1 MQRTSPFIDPASV
14 EAWDSWFR
22 WRERGRLRDLDVEA
36 TWRRVVDVLTASPRA
51 STPPAAELFEA
62 CASWR
67 LLLDERILAS
77 AGTPEACWPDDGLV
91 ALINVPVFV
100 RGRFGADAAIDRAS
114 LAQTARLA
122 VTALDAAAD
131 VAVAGGARSR
141 SLRIGLTGMA
151 DALALLG
158 VEYGSEAGRRQAAE
172 VARLLAQASLE
183 AGVRLACDRG
193 ADGGDAAQPLERARL
208 RGWPADLVRDLARHG
223 VRYAALTAITSQ
235 PRLALLANNVSD
247 GLDPLPRE
255 RPPRIGAAVARAP
268 ASGGYAL
275 TLRRALAA
283 PPTAAFAT
291 RAELPPDAP
300 LAMRAAVQP
309 WIDASIDDTPAPPRL
324 AVAAASEP
332 IRVRP
337 AWRPVIES
345 T

>member
-1 MQRTSPFIDPASV
+1 MHRTSPFIDPASV

-36 TWRRVVDVLTASPRA
+36 TWRRVVTALTSSPQASP
-51 STPPAAELFEA
+51 PPAELLEA

-77 AGTPEACWPDDGLV
+77 AGTPEASWPDDGLV
-91 ALINVPVFV
+91 ALVNVPVFV

-131 VAVAGGARSR
+131 AARPDGGRSR

-158 VEYGSEAGRRQAAE
+158 VGYGSEAGRRQAAE
-172 VARLLAQASLE
+172 IARLLAQACLE

-193 ADGGDAAQPLERARL
+193 ADPGGAALPLERARL
-208 RGWPADLVRDLARHG
+208 RGWPAELMRDLARHG
-223 VRYAALTAITSQ
+223 VRYASLTAITAQ

-247 GLDPLPRE
+247 GLDPLPAKRS
-255 RPPRIGAAVARAP
+255 RVFDAAAPRAP
-268 ASGGYAL
+268 VSGGYAL
-275 TLRRALAA
+275 NLRRTRAA

-291 RAELPPDAP
+291 GAELPPDAIR
-300 LAMRAAVQP
+300 AMRAAVQP
-309 WIDASIDDTPAPPRL
+309 WIDAPIAGALTPPSSAGVPESEAVCGRAGRSPRVDS
-324 AVAAASEP
+324 A
-332 IRVRP
+332 
-337 AWRPVIES
+337 
-345 T
+345 

>member
-36 TWRRVVDVLTASPRA
+36 TWRRVVGALTASPRA
-51 STPPAAELFEA
+51 SAPASAELFEA

-77 AGTPEACWPDDGLV
+77 AGTPEASWPDDGLV

-122 VTALDAAAD
+122 VSTLDAAVDA
-131 VAVAGGARSR
+131 AVPGGARSR

-158 VEYGSEAGRRQAAE
+158 LGYGSEAGRRQAAE
-172 VARLLAQASLE
+172 IARLLAQASLE

-193 ADGGDAAQPLERARL
+193 ADGGDAALPLERARR
-208 RGWPADLVRDLARHG
+208 RGLPPELVRDLARHG
-223 VRYAALTAITSQ
+223 VRYGALTAITAQ

-247 GLDPLPRE
+247 GLDPLPDP
-255 RPPRIGAAVARAP
+255 RPFHAGAAARAP
-268 ASGGYAL
+268 VSGGYARS
-275 TLRRALAA
+275 LRRALAA
-283 PPTAAFAT
+283 PPTSASAT

-309 WIDASIDDTPAPPRL
+309 WIDAPIGDPPVPL
-324 AVAAASEP
+324 ATADAAQSEP
-332 IRVRP
+332 MRVRP
-337 AWRPVIES
+337 LRRPLTES

>member
-14 EAWDSWFR
+14 EAWDNWFR

-36 TWRRVVDVLTASPRA
+36 TWRRVVDALTALPRA
-51 STPPAAELFEA
+51 STPAAAELFEA

-67 LLLDERILAS
+67 LLLDERILAG

-131 VAVAGGARSR
+131 TAVPGGARSR

-158 VEYGSEAGRRQAAE
+158 LGYGSEAGRRQAAE
-172 VARLLAQASLE
+172 VARVLAQAGLE

-193 ADGGDAAQPLERARL
+193 ADGGDPALPLERARL
-208 RGWPADLVRDLARHG
+208 RGWPAELVRDLARYG
-223 VRYAALTAITSQ
+223 VRYAALTAITAQ
-235 PRLALLANNVSD
+235 PHLALLANNVSD
-247 GLDPLPRE
+247 GLDPLPDE
-255 RPPRIGAAVARAP
+255 HPPRRGAAVAHVP
-268 ASGGYAL
+268 VSGGYAL
-275 TLRRALAA
+275 NLRRALAA
-283 PPTAAFAT
+283 PPPAAFAT

-309 WIDASIDDTPAPPRL
+309 WIDAPIADPLAPPTPAG
-324 AVAAASEP
+324 AAESESM
-332 IRVRP
+332 RVRP
-337 AWRPVIES
+337 PRVGL
-345 T
+345 